1 MLLHCQKLKCHLFLE
16 KQKKK
21 NVPEK
26 TQVWVC
32 PSLILYRDFVSI
44 LVFFSFSL
52 KSKKKFLY
60 KNRSLF
66 VRFNSPTPNIFKRR
80 KPVFRS
86 PVHEKRTHTH
96 TFIKYTLTNTHKL
109 KLPISL
115 IHSLSL
121 SLCHTH
127 THAQAL

>member
-1 MLLHCQKLKCHLFLE
+1 MPFVPQKRE
-16 KQKKK
+16 EK

-44 LVFFSFSL
+44 LVFSFSL

-86 PVHEKRTHTH
+86 PVHEKHTHTH
-96 TFIKYTLTNTHKL
+96 IHKVHTDKHTQTQTTYFTYPL
-109 KLPISL
+109 
-115 IHSLSL
+115 SLSL
-121 SLCHTH
+121 SLSHTH
-127 THAQAL
+127 TRTSTIMHHEII